1 MAFCKSI
8 LRNLTAA
15 VIIVTFHYWSRK
27 GEEHRAPSSERRYF
41 CIVKLWFICTFT
53 IGLTRDF
60 TQFKATDLNL
70 YVISNPNP
78 FSMMMIKIIKVQ
90 LEQNVRCQKGKR
102 NNLVLPEFFISLVHW
117 KSANLAKI
125 QFFIFFK
132 SDTWNWKSRKKQIKI
147 NSVENSRCLKI
158 TKESHSTLRAKRATF
173 TFWGQTVLLTG
184 QF

>member
-117 KSANLAKI
+117 KVQIWRKFNFSSFLKT
-125 QFFIFFK
+125 IFE
-132 SDTWNWKSRKKQIKI
+132 T
-147 NSVENSRCLKI
+147 
-158 TKESHSTLRAKRATF
+158 ESHERTDKNK
-173 TFWGQTVLLTG
+173 
-184 QF
+184 